1 VKARH
6 LIVGLGSA
14 HGDDQFGW
22 RVAETL
28 AAACDSADFE
38 VRQARTPAELLD
50 WLEGVERL
58 IVCDACQ
65 NLGTAGRLHRWQWPA
80 DELSRVRSATS
91 HNLGLTAALELAE
104 TLDFL
109 PGDVLILAAEGRNF
123 GPTAPM
129 SSEVETAV
137 SQAVE
142 ELRGELTRC

>member
-1 VKARH
+1 MKAKC

-22 RVAETL
+22 QVAARL
-28 AAACDSADFE
+28 ADAPESSDFE

-65 NLGTAGRLHRWQWPA
+65 NLGTPGRLHRWKWPA
-80 DELSRVRSATS
+80 DELDRVRSSNS
-91 HNLGLTAALELAE
+91 HHVGLTAALELAE

-109 PGDVLILAAEGRNF
+109 PGEVLILAAEGRNF

-129 SSEVETAV
+129 SSELEIAV
-137 SQAVE
+137 NQAAE
-142 ELRGELTRC
+142 QLRGELSRC